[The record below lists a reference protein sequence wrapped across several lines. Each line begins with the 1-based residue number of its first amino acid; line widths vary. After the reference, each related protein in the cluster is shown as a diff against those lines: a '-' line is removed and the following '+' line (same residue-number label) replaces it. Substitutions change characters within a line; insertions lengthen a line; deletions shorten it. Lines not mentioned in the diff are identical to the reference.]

1 MQIEEN
7 IQVELISAQ
16 KNGWKEIPPTLKEK
30 NGASKSAQL
39 LFSNFFFVLKIYIKI
54 MLFNKDLIMH
64 LKHL

>member
-1 MQIEEN
+1 MAGKKYLQ
-7 IQVELISAQ
+7 L
-16 KNGWKEIPPTLKEK
+16 WKKK
-30 NGASKSAQL
+30 NGASKCDFQL